1 MIDERLASVNAEPI
15 VVAEIDTI
23 QPMLDLVATSRFG
36 AIVSEYVA
44 SRAGVL
50 CVVPLE
56 DPTPLRT
63 PGILWKTEQPGSNA
77 CRSFVALVRQT
88 IAQRKMK
95 LPARPHGQRTS
106 L

>member
-1 MIDERLASVNAEPI
+1 VNAEPI
-15 VVAEIDTI
+15 VVAEVDAI
-23 QPMLDLVATSRFG
+23 QPTLDLVAHGRFG
-36 AIVSEYVA
+36 AIVSEHVVGN
-44 SRAGVL
+44 AGNL

-63 PGILWKTEQPGSNA
+63 PGILWKTEIPGSNA

-95 LPARPHGQRTS
+95 VPARARDHQAS